1 MNGKE
6 VSVQQRVYR
15 NEIDLIDLFK
25 ILIENWKIVAG
36 VWIFITMISLGGALY
51 VRSNTHDKSAVDFVL
66 RNKADSFFINKA
78 SLTMEIFRLEEIFVK
93 DEIVAEFY
101 EIEELDKLFM
111 EKFDTDEALT
121 IYNKREFL
129 KEIIELKRIEEEV
142 DKKNI
147 FKNYQLSV
155 KSESGVELNKKII
168 SKYLEIVET
177 KKETQIQDAISRDY
191 DLVKDKVTLYNN
203 ELASIEEEI
212 KKVISKEPSAVL
224 ANEGIIGVISTKY
237 PRLFEKKNQVQELY
251 KKYSN
256 ELIGLEGLKADSGL
270 KNQVEVLSSIYQ
282 VKVESKAKLILLAG
296 IIFGLSMGISAAF
309 IKEFFKHVNSKI

>member
-15 NEIDLIDLFK
+15 NEIDLVDLFK

-36 VWIFITMISLGGALY
+36 VWIFITMLSFGGALY

-66 RNKADSFFINKA
+66 RNKVDGFFINKA
-78 SLTMEIFRLEEIFVK
+78 SLTMDIFRLEEIFVK

-129 KEIIELKRIEEEV
+129 KGIIELKRIEEEV

-168 SKYLEIVET
+168 SKYLEIVER

-309 IKEFFKHVNSKI
+309 IKEFFKHLNSKI

>member
-1 MNGKE
+1 MGGKE
-6 VSVQQRVYR
+6 LSIQQREYK
-15 NEIDLIDLFK
+15 NEIDLVDLFK
-25 ILIENWKIVAG
+25 ILIKNWKIVIG
-36 VWIFITMISLGGALY
+36 VWIFIIMISFGGALH
-51 VRSNTHDKSAVDFVL
+51 VRSNTYDKNAVDFVL

-78 SLTMEIFRLEEIFVK
+78 SLTMEIFRLEEIFIK
-93 DEIVAEFY
+93 DEIVEEFY
-101 EIEELDKLFM
+101 EIEELNMLFM
-111 EKFDTDEALT
+111 KKNNTDEALT
-121 IYNKREFL
+121 IYNKRKFL
-129 KEIIELKRIEEEV
+129 GDIIKLEKVEEGG

-155 KSESGVELNKKII
+155 SSELGEDLNKKII
-168 SKYLEIVET
+168 NKYLEIVERE
-177 KKETQIQDAISRDY
+177 KEIQIQNAISRDY
-191 DLVKDKVTLYNN
+191 DLVKNKTTLYNN

-309 IKEFFKHVNSKI
+309 IKEFFKHLNSKI